1 LIDILPDTATQ
12 RQVIDFYYHHD
23 LAKISITSMSLAA
36 NHMMSLFACDCCPNV
51 TPNFGCYN
59 FALEK
64 GLFSDRLA
72 LIFSVI
78 K

>member
-1 LIDILPDTATQ
+1 
-12 RQVIDFYYHHD
+12 
-23 LAKISITSMSLAA
+23 
-36 NHMMSLFACDCCPNV
+36 MMSIFACGCRPNV

-64 GLFSDRLA
+64 ELFSDRLA
-72 LIFSVI
+72 LIFLVL